1 MLTSH
6 QRQSSS
12 LSTQLEAMGAATDNA
27 VAGRFSDALISLQAQ
42 VTDTVPEIKVS
53 SSDVMLPTQRRIRN
67 FPVPRMDERRRN
79 FQEKASWEGV
89 VIQVNGEGIIAKL
102 SRRYQDFPAEE
113 ALIPWDEINPVDQSI
128 ATEGATF
135 SWKIGYLEDNG
146 QRMTVSSIA
155 FRRIPNFSTREQA
168 AATAKAA
175 EYAALFHD

>member
-6 QRQSSS
+6 QHQSSS
-12 LSTQLEAMGAATDNA
+12 LSAQLEAIGSATDNA
-27 VAGRFSDALISLQAQ
+27 VAGRFSDALISLQTL
-42 VTDTVPEIKVS
+42 VTETVPEIKVS
-53 SSDVMLPTQRRIRN
+53 SSDVMLPTQRRIPN

-89 VIQVNGEGIIAKL
+89 VIQVKEEGVIAKL

-113 ALIPWDEINPVDQSI
+113 ALIPWGEITPADQSI
-128 ATEGATF
+128 AKDGATF
-135 SWKIGYLEDNG
+135 SWKVGYLEESG
-146 QRMTVSSIA
+146 QRMTVSKIE
-155 FRRIPNFSTREQA
+155 FRRIPNFSAREQA